1 MNNVPKDKMETF
13 KATFQQY
20 DRDSDNKIS
29 MRELSSVLKA
39 FNLNNDFNADQTDLI
54 NDEISKKMKGVKVEL
69 EFFLD
74 IVSQKYLEFNNT
86 YSNEEVIN
94 AFSTFDKEGNGTI
107 SAEELRTVLT
117 TLGDVLTAE
126 EVDELIREADIN
138 SDGVIYYE
146 DFVSQMVS
154 K

>member
-1 MNNVPKDKMETF
+1 MNNIPKDKIESF
-13 KATFQQY
+13 RATFQQY
-20 DRDSDNKIS
+20 DRDNDNQVS

-39 FNLNNDFNADQTDLI
+39 FNLNNDFNVEQTESI
-54 NDEISKKMKGVKVEL
+54 SDEINKRKTGVRVDIDLFL
-69 EFFLD
+69 E
-74 IVSQKYLEFNNT
+74 IVAEKYNEFNEAC
-86 YSNEEVIN
+86 SNEEVIN
-94 AFSTFDKEGNGTI
+94 AFRTFDKEGNGTI

-117 TLGDVLTAE
+117 TIGDVLTAE

-146 DFVSQMVS
+146 EFVSQMVS